1 MKILTVKKTIPN
13 DISYSQVRILK
24 NDTDEI
30 PNELF
35 TEQMNQEIDDL
46 VNNKVKLLLIAFI

>member
-13 DISYSQVRILK
+13 DISYSQGRILK

>member
-13 DISYSQVRILK
+13 DISYSQGRILK
-24 NDTDEI
+24 NDTDEV